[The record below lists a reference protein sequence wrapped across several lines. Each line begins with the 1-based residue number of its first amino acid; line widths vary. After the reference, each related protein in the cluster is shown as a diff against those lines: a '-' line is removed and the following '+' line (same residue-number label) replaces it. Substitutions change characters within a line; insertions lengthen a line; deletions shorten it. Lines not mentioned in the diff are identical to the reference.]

1 MSAGKIV
8 FACGATIDAK
18 DTSRHHVGD
27 RMMVFTTPQ
36 QKHQRPTPPDRP
48 ELRMNCLILCP
59 CSVKA
64 SGRKTEAGWFED
76 GAHGRLVTCKI
87 AAVQPT

>member
-1 MSAGKIV
+1 MSEGKIM
-8 FACGATIDAK
+8 FACGASIYAK

-27 RMMVFTTPQ
+27 RMIVFTSPQ

-59 CSVKA
+59 CSVKE
-64 SGRKTEAGWFED
+64 SCRKIQAGWFED

-87 AAVQPT
+87 ASVVPS